1 MFVRTVQDVN
11 FAISQMISVKIVKY
25 IDNHDISNFIETAND
40 DDSPGL
46 IVL

>member
-1 MFVRTVQDVN
+1 MFVRTVQDAN
-11 FAISQMISVKIVKY
+11 FAIPQMISVKVVKY
-25 IDNHDISNFIETAND
+25 IDNYDISNFIETAND

>member
-1 MFVRTVQDVN
+1 MFVRTAQDAN
-11 FAISQMISVKIVKY
+11 FAIPQMISVKVVKY
-25 IDNHDISNFIETAND
+25 IDNHAISNFIETAND